1 MKNMPDDTKEA
12 FANAVK
18 GGIEGLSSM
27 KDTMFNTASN
37 IASSVINI
45 FKSVFDEHSPS
56 KVFRKSLSILLRA
69 AK

>member
-1 MKNMPDDTKEA
+1 
-12 FANAVK
+12 
-18 GGIEGLSSM
+18 M

-56 KVFRKSLSILLRA
+56 KVFRKNL
-69 AK
+69 